1 MFSAPIPGQSL
12 TSEVKNSAW
21 ENPPEM
27 SAPEDAVMW
36 HITRLNDPEKFKAV
50 FELLELGLD
59 VVTLTEGLLRTA
71 VADGRHSIDVSLIIA
86 PIIHELVVGRAKA
99 AGIDFNEGI
108 EQDNEEVQ
116 KDLDYRIESAKADN
130 IIKEMEKTGEINLSP
145 LKNTEK
151 QMTDPEMPVEETEE
165 EPKGLM
171 SRRTA

>member
-1 MFSAPIPGQSL
+1 MFNAPIPGQSL

-36 HITRLNDPEKFKAV
+36 HITRLNDPKKFKAI

-71 VADGRHSIDVSLIIA
+71 VADGRHSIDVSLMIA
-86 PIIHELVVGRAKA
+86 PIIHELIVGRAKA
-99 AGIDFNEGI
+99 VGIDFNEGL
-108 EQDNEEVQ
+108 EEEDEEDQ
-116 KDLDYRIESAKADN
+116 KDLDYRIESTKADK

-145 LKNTEK
+145 LKGTEK
-151 QMTDPEMPVEETEE
+151 EMTNSEMPVEETEE

-171 SRRTA
+171 SRRIA

>member
-36 HITRLNDPEKFKAV
+36 HITRLNDPKKFKSI

-71 VADGRHSIDVSLIIA
+71 VAEGRHSIDVSLIIA
-86 PIIHELVVGRAKA
+86 PIIHELIVGRAKA
-99 AGIDFNEGI
+99 VGIDFNEGL
-108 EQDNEEVQ
+108 EEENEEDQ
-116 KDLDYRIESAKADN
+116 KDLDYRIESAKADK

-145 LKNTEK
+145 LKDTEK
-151 QMTDPEMPVEETEE
+151 EMADPEMPVEETEE

-171 SRRTA
+171 LRRTA

>member
-12 TSEVKNSAW
+12 TSEVKNAAW

-36 HITRLNDPEKFKAV
+36 HITRLNDPKKFKAI

-86 PIIHELVVGRAKA
+86 PIIHELIVGRAKA
-99 AGIDFNEGI
+99 ADIIFDEGL
-108 EQDNEEVQ
+108 EEKNEEVQ
-116 KDLDYRIESAKADN
+116 KDLDYRIESAKADK

-151 QMTDPEMPVEETEE
+151 QMTDPEMPVKETKE

>member
-12 TSEVKNSAW
+12 TSEVKNAAW

-36 HITRLNDPEKFKAV
+36 HITRLNDPKKFKAI

-86 PIIHELVVGRAKA
+86 PIIHELIVGRAKA
-99 AGIDFNEGI
+99 ADIIFDEGI
-108 EQDNEEVQ
+108 EEDDEEIQ
-116 KDLDYRIESAKADN
+116 KDIDYRIESAKADK

-151 QMTDPEMPVEETEE
+151 EMTDPEMPVKETKE
-165 EPKGLM
+165 EPRGLM

>member
-12 TSEVKNSAW
+12 TSEVKNAAW

-36 HITRLNDPEKFKAV
+36 HITRLNDPKKFKAI

-86 PIIHELVVGRAKA
+86 PIIHELIVGRAKA
-99 AGIDFNEGI
+99 ADIIFDEGI
-108 EQDNEEVQ
+108 EEDDEEIQ
-116 KDLDYRIESAKADN
+116 KDIDYRIESAKADK

-151 QMTDPEMPVEETEE
+151 QMTDPEMPVKETKE

>member
-12 TSEVKNSAW
+12 TSEVKNAAW

-36 HITRLNDPEKFKAV
+36 HITRLNDPKKFKAI

-86 PIIHELVVGRAKA
+86 PIIHELIVGRAKA
-99 AGIDFNEGI
+99 ADIIFDEGI
-108 EQDNEEVQ
+108 EEDDEEIQ
-116 KDLDYRIESAKADN
+116 KDIDYRIESAKADK

-151 QMTDPEMPVEETEE
+151 EMTDPEMPVEETKE

>member
-36 HITRLNDPEKFKAV
+36 HITRLNDPEKFKGI
-50 FELLELGLD
+50 FELLELGID

-86 PIIHELVVGRAKA
+86 PIIHELIVGRAKA
-99 AGIDFNEGI
+99 VGIDFNEGL
-108 EQDNEEVQ
+108 DEEDKESQ
-116 KDLDYRIESAKADN
+116 KDIDYKIESIKADK
-130 IIKEMEKTGEINLSP
+130 IIKDMEKTGEINLSP
-145 LKNTEK
+145 LKDTEEK
-151 QMTDPEMPVEETEE
+151 MSSEETPPKQIEE
-165 EPKGLM
+165 KPMGLM

>member
-27 SAPEDAVMW
+27 SAPEDALLW
-36 HITRLNDPEKFKAV
+36 HLKKLNDPKRFKAI

-59 VVTLTEGLLRTA
+59 VVTFTEGILRNA

-86 PIIHELVVGRAKA
+86 PVIHELVAGRAKA
-99 AGIDFNEGI
+99 AGIDFDEGLEEEN
-108 EQDNEEVQ
+108 EQDQ
-116 KDLDYRIESAKADN
+116 KDLDYKIESNKAN
-130 IIKEMEKTGEINLSP
+130 KIIKEMEKTGEVNLSP
-145 LKNTEK
+145 LKNKEEE
-151 QMTDPEMPVEETEE
+151 MTDPEIAVEETKE

>member
-12 TSEVKNSAW
+12 TSEVKNAAW

-36 HITRLNDPEKFKAV
+36 HITRLNDPKKFKAI

-86 PIIHELVVGRAKA
+86 PIIHELIVGRAKA
-99 AGIDFNEGI
+99 ADIIFDEGI
-108 EQDNEEVQ
+108 EEDDEEIQ
-116 KDLDYRIESAKADN
+116 KDIDYRIESAKADK

-151 QMTDPEMPVEETEE
+151 EMTDPEMPVKETKE